1 MSNNQVYKLSD
12 PAIAQIAKLVQ
23 VAILT
28 GTDVVDH
35 LRTLTL
41 VNTDLGL
48 ALDADYEENFAANL
62 NKMVEEATS
71 WDSEESVSR
80 SEQQQVDPFEVK

>member
-1 MSNNQVYKLSD
+1 MSSEQAYKLSD
-12 PAIAQIAKLVQ
+12 PAIAQVAKLVQ

-35 LRTLTL
+35 LRTLVL

-48 ALDADYEENFAANL
+48 ALDPDYEENFEANL

-71 WDSEESVSR
+71 WDDEESSTR
-80 SEQQQVDPFEVK
+80 SEQQQVDPYEVQ